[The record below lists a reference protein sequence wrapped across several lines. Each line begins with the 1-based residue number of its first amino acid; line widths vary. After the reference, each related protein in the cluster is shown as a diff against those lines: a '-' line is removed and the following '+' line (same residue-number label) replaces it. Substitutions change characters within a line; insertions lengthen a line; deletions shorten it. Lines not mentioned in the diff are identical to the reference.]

1 MPADDPTPPTPP
13 NTPPPSAPGGGGKV
27 WLPGSEQVPG
37 RRTSEDAE
45 GGGPAQAQAP
55 APEKEAPNLRP
66 KNASG
71 DIKLLMPA
79 AYAASRD
86 TGIMLF
92 LGLFLLV
99 LTFFILLVSIS
110 TVHVEKSNAVMSSL
124 NSAFQITAVNDPEQ
138 AQAQNEVDQSL
149 QMQDAIADVFASA
162 LGVAKIEIMQRGRL
176 MRVRLQTRAVF
187 EDDITEIRAS
197 MAELFDRVI
206 TAAES
211 RPQNL
216 NLEVEAVMYIKPG
229 PRGVMPV
236 AETLEMRRVGAF
248 ARAMTD
254 RGMPADL
261 LAAGLYPSEESG
273 MDLWFYIRPDLDA
286 RDDLAPEEAA
296 APAPAVQPAAPQT
309 PGVGGAVSI
318 ELPGG

>member
-1 MPADDPTPPTPP
+1 MPADDPTPP

-37 RRTSEDAE
+37 RRTSEGAE
-45 GGGPAQAQAP
+45 DGGEPAQAQMP
-55 APEKEAPNLRP
+55 APEKEAPRLRP

-71 DIKLLMPA
+71 DIELLLPVIQA
-79 AYAASRD
+79 SSRD

-110 TVHVEKSNAVMSSL
+110 TVQVEKSNAVMSSL

-138 AQAQNEVDQSL
+138 AQAQNQVDPSL
-149 QMQDAIADVFASA
+149 QMQDAITDVFASA

-187 EDDITEIRAS
+187 EDDITELRSS

-254 RGMPADL
+254 RGMSADL
-261 LAAGLYPSEESG
+261 LAVGLYPSEESG
-273 MDLWFYIRPDLDA
+273 MDLWFYTRSDMDM
-286 RDDLAPEEAA
+286 RDDLAPEEAEI
-296 APAPAVQPAAPQT
+296 PAPAAVPATVQT
-309 PGVGGAVSI
+309 PGVGGAVSV